1 MKKKIVLSI
10 CLLII
15 IAIGLYL
22 VCNKNNG
29 IINSKDNNIP
39 DIKSNKIDAVSYYM
53 KLDLDINTKSLME
66 EVEIEIK
73 NDTYESIDEIII
85 RDMTPSIHA
94 YNKKNYNNDKQK
106 SNIISIK
113 SNEQQLDYKIEKE
126 SIIKVKLNE
135 LLKSND
141 ITRLKVEMKTD
152 IPDRQD
158 RFGYVKR
165 KDGYI
170 YALSFCFPYLA
181 DNQNGEWVLSPYF
194 DDGESRS
201 YDLANYEIE
210 IKHPKDYLVIATG
223 KEETSDLVT
232 KITAN
237 NIRDVA
243 IVVTNMMEK
252 DTFEVE
258 GIKIN
263 NYYLKS
269 KYTDKY
275 RKLTELVI
283 KDAIKVYTNNIGKYP
298 YAELDVTPLLFGFG
312 YGGMEYPGLIMTNA
326 TSFYDGTLMDP
337 WSLSDGLSHEIAHQW
352 FYATV
357 GNNEYSEAWI
367 DEGFTTYLEK
377 QLFGLYDGDAHK
389 YLLEIDDITPSIE
402 KNIKSRDEL
411 IETAREDYKDKFLNT
426 TPDNYSEEQE
436 YGEIEYQEAYM
447 FLQELRIAMGDDKFN
462 LFLKELYNK
471 YYLKEVNTDIIIS
484 LIKERDNSERINE
497 IIKFYFK

>member
-1 MKKKIVLSI
+1 MKKKIILSI

-22 VCNKNNG
+22 IWNKNNA
-29 IINSKDNNIP
+29 IKDNNIP
-39 DIKSNKIDAVSYYM
+39 DIKSNKIDAVSYNM

-94 YNKKNYNNDKQK
+94 YNKKYYNNDKQK

-113 SNEQQLDYKIEKE
+113 SNEQQLEYKIEKE

-141 ITRLKVEMKTD
+141 ITKLKVEMKTD

-223 KEETSDLVT
+223 KEETKDGVT

-237 NIRDVA
+237 NVRDIA
-243 IVVTNMMEK
+243 IVVSNMMQK
-252 DTFEVE
+252 DTFEAE
-258 GIKIN
+258 GIEIN
-263 NYYLKS
+263 NYYLNS

-275 RKLTELVI
+275 RNLTELVI
-283 KDAIKVYTNNIGKYP
+283 KDAFKVYTNNIGKYP
-298 YAELDVTPLLFGFG
+298 YEELDVTPLLLGFG

-389 YLLEIDDITPSIE
+389 YLLEIDDIAPSIE

>member
-29 IINSKDNNIP
+29 IKDNNIP
-39 DIKSNKIDAVSYYM
+39 DIKSNKIDAISYYM

-73 NDTYESIDEIII
+73 NDTYESIDEIIL

-113 SNEQQLDYKIEKE
+113 SNEQQLEYKIEKE

-135 LLKSND
+135 LLKPDD
-141 ITRLKVEMKTD
+141 IIKLKVEMKTD

-158 RFGYVKR
+158 RFGYVRR

-181 DNQNGEWVLSPYF
+181 DNKNGEWILSPYF

-223 KEETSDLVT
+223 KEETKDGVT
-232 KITAN
+232 KIKAN
-237 NIRDVA
+237 NTRDIA
-243 IVVTNMMEK
+243 IVVSNMMEK

-298 YAELDVTPLLFGFG
+298 YEELDVTPLLFGFG

-326 TSFYDGTLMDP
+326 TSFYDGTLMDA

-352 FYATV
+352 FYAAV

-367 DEGFTTYLEK
+367 DEGFTTYLER

-389 YLLEIDDITPSIE
+389 YLLEIDDIAPSIE
-402 KNIKSRDEL
+402 MNIKSRDEL
-411 IETAREDYKDKFLNT
+411 IETAREDYKDKSLNT
-426 TPDNYSEEQE
+426 TPDNYSEEQN
-436 YGEIEYQEAYM
+436 YGEIEYEEAYM
-447 FLQELRIAMGDDKFN
+447 FLQELRLAMGDDKFSD
-462 LFLKELYNK
+462 FLKELYNK
-471 YYLKEVNTDIIIS
+471 YYLKEVNTDIVIS
-484 LIKERDNSERINE
+484 LIREFDNSEKINE